1 MEGDIMP
8 YISIE
13 TNQSIDETAAAEFA
27 DKVSAFASEITG
39 KPEQWIMVAFKPVTM
54 MVYNRSH
61 DPVAF
66 VELKSI
72 GLPEERC
79 TDFSRQI
86 CDFLSTELDIPPERV
101 YIEFKDLQRAM
112 FGWNGKT
119 F

>member
-1 MEGDIMP
+1 MP

-13 TNQSIDETAAAEFA
+13 TNQSIDETVA
-27 DKVSAFASEITG
+27 DKFAGQVSAFAAEITG
-39 KPEQWIMVAFKPVTM
+39 KAEQWMMVAIKPGTM
-54 MVYNRSH
+54 MVYNGSH

-72 GLPEERC
+72 GLPEEKC
-79 TDFSRQI
+79 AEFSRRI

-112 FGWNGKT
+112 FGWNGNT

>member
-1 MEGDIMP
+1 MP

-13 TNQSIDETAAAEFA
+13 TNQSIDETVADEFA
-27 DKVSAFASEITG
+27 GKVSAFASEITG
-39 KPEQWIMVAFKPVTM
+39 KPDQWMMVAIKPGTK
-54 MVYNRSH
+54 MVYNGSH
-61 DPVAF
+61 DPIAF

-72 GLPEERC
+72 GLPEEKC

>member
-1 MEGDIMP
+1 MP

-13 TNQSIDETAAAEFA
+13 TNQSIDETVADKFA
-27 DKVSAFASEITG
+27 SKVSAFASEIIG
-39 KPEQWIMVAFKPVTM
+39 KPEQWVMVAIKPGTM
-54 MVYNRSH
+54 MVYNGSH

-72 GLPEERC
+72 GLPEEKC

-86 CDFLSTELDIPPERV
+86 CDFLSTELGIPPERV
-101 YIEFKDLQRAM
+101 YIEFKDLQRAL